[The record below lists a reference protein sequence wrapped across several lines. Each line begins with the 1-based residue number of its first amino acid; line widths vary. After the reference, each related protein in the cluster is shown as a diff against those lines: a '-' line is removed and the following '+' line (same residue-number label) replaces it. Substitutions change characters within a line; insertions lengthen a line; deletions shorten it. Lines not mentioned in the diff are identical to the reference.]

1 MPFRAM
7 SSLTLSV
14 SLRVPQ
20 YTIAGRAS
28 GSLSTCIS
36 AARLR
41 ATAPL
46 PSALTTSKVRFGRSK
61 PERIDTQ
68 SRSPRRSAIS
78 SATRGVA
85 VAVAAITA
93 GRPNEAIAS
102 CRRR

>member
-1 MPFRAM
+1 M
-7 SSLTLSV
+7 

-20 YTIAGRAS
+20 YTIAGRAFAS
-28 GSLSTCIS
+28 ASTCSS

-46 PSALTTSKVRFGRSK
+46 PSTLTTSNARFGRSK
-61 PERIDTQ
+61 PERTDSQ
-68 SRSPRRSAIS
+68 SRRPSRAAIS

-85 VAVAAITA
+85 VAVAAITG
-93 GRPNEAIAS
+93 GRPSVSDSIAP